1 MPKLKNM
8 DPANPE
14 ARDDDIGDR
23 YDDRYSRLTAVFD
36 EMVSLYRSCHSEGM
50 PSMEDFLMAGRR
62 LVLEGHDP
70 TTVTVAAMSSIA
82 LYFSGALTHWQSKV
96 SDGPDDESQ
105 PREGLYD

>member
-1 MPKLKNM
+1 MNA
-8 DPANPE
+8 ANSQAP
-14 ARDDDIGDR
+14 DDDTGDR

-36 EMVSLYRSCHSEGM
+36 ELVALYRSCHSEGM

-82 LYFSGALTHWQSKV
+82 LYFSVELTNWQSKV
-96 SDGPDDESQ
+96 CDGPDDESQ